1 MIDINTVFGEILT
14 QNILT
19 INFGQDISEMQVD
32 FDTREFTTATDFVFK
47 RKKVKIGEAITEIL
61 EQVSYG
67 APFKHLNPFYQWAR
81 KITGIKDFSSF

>member
-1 MIDINTVFGEILT
+1 MIDINTAFGEILS

-32 FDTREFTTATDFVFK
+32 FDMREFTTATDFVFK
-47 RKKVKIGEAITEIL
+47 RRKVKIGEAISEII

-67 APFKHLNPFYQWAR
+67 AAFKHLNPFY
-81 KITGIKDFSSF
+81 

>member
-1 MIDINTVFGEILT
+1 MIDINTAFGEILS

-32 FDTREFTTATDFVFK
+32 FDMRELTTAKDFVFK
-47 RKKVKIGEAITEIL
+47 RKKVKIGEAIAQIN

-67 APFKHLNPFYQWAR
+67 AAFKHVNPFY
-81 KITGIKDFSSF
+81 